1 MNYLWY
7 MQQLDPHSLFSLF
20 EKGDEEVYKE
30 HGVEDTLKNPYV
42 LLNMVT
48 RGMDNYAVMDM
59 LYMKNKPEE
68 YKNVRQNV
76 KYKYYVRLYAYLER
90 LDVNSTLTG
99 IYKIGESY
107 DLPNLIIRLD
117 DLRLFFE
124 KYEEYERCNVI
135 KSTINM
141 LYEQSIQRVSDEK
154 LLI

>member
-124 KYEEYERCNVI
+124 KYEEYERCSVI

>member
-30 HGVEDTLKNPYV
+30 HGVENTLNNPYV

-76 KYKYYVRLYAYLER
+76 KYKYYVKLYAYLER

-141 LYEQSIQRVSDEK
+141 LYEQSIQQVSNEK

>member
-1 MNYLWY
+1 MNK
-7 MQQLDPHSLFSLF
+7 LDPHSLFSLF

-30 HGVEDTLKNPYV
+30 HGVEDTLNNPYV

-68 YKNVRQNV
+68 YKQVRGNV
-76 KYKYYVRLYAYLER
+76 KYKYLVRLFKYLER
-90 LDVNSTLTG
+90 LDIESIENNKYT
-99 IYKIGESY
+99 IGESY
-107 DLPNLIIRLD
+107 DLPNLIVRLD

-124 KYEEYERCNVI
+124 KYEEYERCSVI
-135 KSTINM
+135 KDTITM
-141 LYEQSIQRVSDEK
+141 LYDQSVKQISDEK

>member
-30 HGVEDTLKNPYV
+30 HGVKDTLKNPYV
-42 LLNMVT
+42 LLNMVA

-59 LYMKNKPEE
+59 LYMKNKPDE
-68 YKNVRQNV
+68 YKHVRKSV
-76 KYKYYVRLYAYLER
+76 KYKYFIKLYAYLER
-90 LDVNSTLTG
+90 LDPNSTLSG
-99 IYKIGESY
+99 VYKIGESY
-107 DLPNLIIRLD
+107 DLANLVIRLD
-117 DLRLFFE
+117 DLRLYFE
-124 KYEEYERCNVI
+124 RCEHYERCSLI

-141 LYEQSIQRVSDEK
+141 LYEQSIQQVSDKK